1 MHLCLIFTHRERKKV
16 LQNCTLSNA
25 NRAKSPEEIK
35 ILFALYVKPKDI
47 KGFPGNSAG
56 KEPACNVG
64 VLVRSLVQEDLLEI
78 GMATHSSILVFWPG
92 EFHGLNSPWGRKES
106 DMTERLTLL
115 SKRFYFV
122 LTTKIYSPI
131 KSLGSL

>member
-25 NRAKSPEEIK
+25 NGAKSPEEIK

-47 KGFPGNSAG
+47 KGFPGSSAG

-64 VLVRSLVQEDLLEI
+64 VLVRSLV
-78 GMATHSSILVFWPG
+78 
-92 EFHGLNSPWGRKES
+92 
-106 DMTERLTLL
+106 
-115 SKRFYFV
+115 
-122 LTTKIYSPI
+122 
-131 KSLGSL
+131 

>member
-1 MHLCLIFTHRERKKV
+1 
-16 LQNCTLSNA
+16 
-25 NRAKSPEEIK
+25 
-35 ILFALYVKPKDI
+35 
-47 KGFPGNSAG
+47 
-56 KEPACNVG
+56 
-64 VLVRSLVQEDLLEI
+64 
-78 GMATHSSILVFWPG
+78 MATHSSILVFWPG